1 LGGDSEGDFKDA
13 TVLPSTNNIFVNSS
27 LSEMTWNTIV
37 GSIINAYTLLPVPT
51 FNGSA
56 LPLREN
62 NSVVLT
68 ESYYCQQRKL
78 KGWLNL
84 FLTVIAADYALIVG
98 GYTLVVLIGSW
109 IEKRRAEGNQTHLTV
124 QGIIA
129 RDVMN

>member
-1 LGGDSEGDFKDA
+1 MTWTTIVDAIVNA
-13 TVLPSTNNIFVNSS
+13 TVFV
-27 LSEMTWNTIV
+27 EPIQV
-37 GSIINAYTLLPVPT
+37 GT
-51 FNGSA
+51 FNSSA

-62 NSVVLT
+62 DSVVLM

-98 GYTLVVLIGSW
+98 GYTLVVFIGSW
-109 IEKRRAEGNQTHLTV
+109 IEKRRAEGIQPMTHLTV

-129 RDVMN
+129 KGAMN